1 MGWMDWYDL
10 WHHRSVQ
17 GKIPTSIMQLR
28 LQVKL
33 YWRHS
38 AAGQFVQ
45 FENTQFNVGEKQ
57 DLHCRFGE
65 HYFSKTSPAETPS
78 SSCTMAQSSST
89 TQLSPDGD
97 TPMQYPYSAASNA
110 WWRDTPCSSTN
121 QQHPRPDRETPQCDS
136 KAQRNRPKL
145 KLQGT
150 GKSRLSCWDTKYAYF
165 LYRTY
170 MWNW

>member
-17 GKIPTSIMQLR
+17 GKMPTSIMQLR

-38 AAGQFVQ
+38 AAGQFVE
-45 FENTQFNVGEKQ
+45 FENTQFSVGEKQ

-89 TQLSPDGD
+89 TQLSPDGE
-97 TPMQYPYSAASNA
+97 TP
-110 WWRDTPCSSTN
+110 PCSTPT
-121 QQHPRPDRETPQCDS
+121 QQHPMPDRETPQCDS
-136 KAQRNRPKL
+136 KAQWNRPKL